1 MSAAAPLA
9 APPLGLPSCFALG
22 LLAALLGCKA
32 EIKDIEPGGGAAG
45 GEDGGGEDGGGED
58 GVGGAGDD
66 GRDSGGA
73 ADGSGGVDG
82 DGGGDGEADG
92 CDVYVSFMDPWDG
105 ERAFLYVDPIEIGLG
120 RADATATV
128 VLRSPSGEAVEGALT
143 VSAGGRRLL
152 LTPTAPL
159 LPSTH
164 YTLEVSVCD
173 GAALARAS
181 FRTSASGGPVRA
193 DLVGRT
199 YDLSFRRARFLAPA
213 FLGTLGL
220 ETFRTDLLIG
230 VLGIEGDQIQ
240 LVGAQAERAADPV
253 QDHCRPSIAFPPADF
268 TDPNFSLGPVT
279 TTFTMPGL
287 PITVQ
292 DMVLTGTFVEDG
304 SRIVDG
310 RMQGQVDVRSFGPEV
325 DEILGFPFSGPD
337 ELCELVGAFGSPCEP
352 CASDRDRYCVRVD
365 ILRIRGAAIEAP
377 IDCVA
382 ATDCHPLCAT
392 SSCADPSLGECL

>member
-1 MSAAAPLA
+1 MSAVVPLA
-9 APPLGLPSCFALG
+9 ARSLGLPSCVALG

-32 EIKDIEPGGGAAG
+32 EIKDIEPGGGASGAEDAG
-45 GEDGGGEDGGGED
+45 GGGT
-58 GVGGAGDD
+58 GDDRGD

-73 ADGSGGVDG
+73 V
-82 DGGGDGEADG
+82 DGGGDGAEPDG
-92 CDVYVSFMDPWDG
+92 CEVYVSFLDPWDG
-105 ERAFLYVDPIEIGLG
+105 DGAFLYVDPIEVGLNLP
-120 RADATATV
+120 DATATV
-128 VLRSPSGEAVEGALT
+128 VLRAPSGEAVEGALT

-213 FLGTLGL
+213 LFGPLAL
-220 ETFRTDLLIG
+220 ETYRTDLLIG
-230 VLGIEGDQIQ
+230 VLAIEGDQIQ

-268 TDPNFSLGPVT
+268 TDPSFSLGPVT

-292 DMVLTGTFVEDG
+292 NMVLTGTFVEDG

-310 RMQGQVDVRSFGPEV
+310 RMQGEVDVRTFGPEV

-337 ELCELVGAFGSPCEP
+337 ELCDFVGSFGAPCEP

-365 ILRIRGAAIEAP
+365 ILRIRGSAIEAP